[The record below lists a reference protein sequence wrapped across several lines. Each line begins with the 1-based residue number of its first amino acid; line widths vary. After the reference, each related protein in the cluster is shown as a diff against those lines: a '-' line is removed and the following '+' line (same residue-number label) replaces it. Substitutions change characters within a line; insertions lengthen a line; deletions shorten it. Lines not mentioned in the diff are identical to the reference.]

1 MAELTVQEIAITGT
15 TETLVAAN
23 AGGDTFKNDGRT
35 FFAVKNASASPIT
48 VTFTTP
54 GKVSGVDIVDPVVT
68 VTNATTRDIGPFN
81 PSVFNAASGL
91 VSVAY
96 SAVATVTVCPKRL
109 P

>member
-1 MAELTVQEIAITGT
+1 MAELTVQEITLACL

-35 FFAVKNASASPIT
+35 QFRVKNASASPIT

-54 GKVSGVDIVDPVVT
+54 GKVSSVDISDPAMT
-68 VTNATTRDIGPFN
+68 VTNATTKTFGPFPPN
-81 PSVFNAASGL
+81 VFNTASGL
-91 VSVAY
+91 VQVAY
-96 SAVATVTVCPKRL
+96 SAVATVTVCPERL